1 MQKEM
6 FNYKLLLSNRIKV
19 AKKVNEIYLKDGL
32 SSNRYYHI
40 DSKILKVYFTSLSVV
55 YILLLFIEVSSRRE

>member
-32 SSNRYYHI
+32 SSYYHI